1 MFSEQERSAFELG
14 RRMAR
19 ARFALE
25 DNPYER
31 LNPRLAK
38 QWTRG
43 FLGSSALMGIVDAW
57 SRTRPRLGSDAL
69 ARV

>member
-19 ARFALE
+19 AGFAFE
-25 DNPYER
+25 DNPFER

-38 QWTRG
+38 QWTSG
-43 FLGSSALMGIVDAW
+43 FLGSRTLRYITDAW
-57 SRTRPRLGSDAL
+57 SRAP
-69 ARV
+69 ARA